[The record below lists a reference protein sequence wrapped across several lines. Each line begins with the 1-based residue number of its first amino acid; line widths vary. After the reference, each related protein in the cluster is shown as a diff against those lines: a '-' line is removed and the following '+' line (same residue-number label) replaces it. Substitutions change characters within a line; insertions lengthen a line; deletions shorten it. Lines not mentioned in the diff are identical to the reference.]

1 MAKAEGIP
9 PTASVA
15 SVGPGIRYV
24 GEHAYCLS
32 GTYGAAI
39 SDQVVLSFTSGS
51 GYIIADFV
59 VNQFVKPSD
68 PDDFDLTLALI
79 SFNGEQ
85 VANILV
91 GVAQAEG
98 WNRTISQG
106 FQKLIIPPFT
116 DVLVT
121 LRGHS
126 DDSDDLGTVTMTGR
140 VYGAA

>member
-1 MAKAEGIP
+1 MAPVQPA
-9 PTASVA
+9 ASVA
-15 SVGPGIRYV
+15 ATGLGVRYI
-24 GEHAYCLS
+24 GDHAYCIS
-32 GTYGAAI
+32 GTYGAAQ

-51 GYIIADFV
+51 GYIIAEFV
-59 VNQFVKPSD
+59 VNQFVKPDD

-85 VANILV
+85 VANMLV
-91 GVAQAEG
+91 GTAQAEG
-98 WNRTISQG
+98 WNRTPSQG
-106 FQKLIIPPFT
+106 FQKLVIPPFT

-140 VYGAA
+140 VYGAE